1 MPSSHFRSVNQIYFS
16 ALTCIEASV
25 FQARINSTGRDRV
38 IASIEPPQN
47 HAAKNRLVNLHSNL
61 AVCA

>member
-1 MPSSHFRSVNQIYFS
+1 MRIFNQCQVPISDRSIRF
-16 ALTCIEASV
+16 I

-38 IASIEPPQN
+38 IASIEPPQT

-61 AVCA
+61 AVCAWASV